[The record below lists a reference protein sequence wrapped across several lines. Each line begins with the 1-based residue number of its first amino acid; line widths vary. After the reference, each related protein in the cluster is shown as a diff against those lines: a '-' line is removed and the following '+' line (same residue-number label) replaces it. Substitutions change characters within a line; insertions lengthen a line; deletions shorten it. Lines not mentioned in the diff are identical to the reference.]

1 MSAFDN
7 IRQSWREST
16 APLRQRWLMLAPR
29 EQGALRILA
38 IFTALLIV
46 VYGLWLPSR
55 HAAERYRLQYE
66 KHRELLV
73 LMQSSSNQIRSSST
87 SASGGSVLG
96 VVSGAAAAGGLTLSR
111 IEPEGDSQVRVWL
124 EKADF
129 NRIAAWLSALS
140 AQGVTLKEVQAE
152 KQTDNNGVSA
162 RLMLS
167 R

>member
-1 MSAFDN
+1 MSAFDT

-29 EQGALRILA
+29 EQSALRILA
-38 IFTALLIV
+38 IFAVVLIA

-55 HAAERYRLQYE
+55 HAAENYRLQYE
-66 KHRELLV
+66 KNRELLV
-73 LMQSSSNQIRSSST
+73 LMQNSSNQIRSSAAST
-87 SASGGSVLG
+87 NGGSVLG
-96 VVSGAAAAGGLTLSR
+96 IVSGAAAAGGLNLSR

-129 NRIAAWLSALS
+129 NRIAAWLTALA

-152 KQTDNNGVSA
+152 KQADNNGVSA